1 VLTGAVADP
10 KAWRHA
16 IGRRFRI
23 GPETGPH
30 RFVHQREAAADCV
43 TIPTTACELQTSKKL
58 REEFNVS
65 QNTDR
70 AKERLQRARSCL
82 RCRSPILD
90 MLCMIFAQAQTGS
103 PGPMPG
109 GGIGSFFVPLI
120 FIFIIMYFVMI
131 RPQKKRQEQQQK
143 LVSSLKT
150 GDRVVTN
157 AGIHGLI
164 SNVKETTVLVKVA
177 DNVKIEIDKSAITNV
192 LKEA

>member
-1 VLTGAVADP
+1 
-10 KAWRHA
+10 
-16 IGRRFRI
+16 
-23 GPETGPH
+23 
-30 RFVHQREAAADCV
+30 
-43 TIPTTACELQTSKKL
+43 
-58 REEFNVS
+58 
-65 QNTDR
+65 
-70 AKERLQRARSCL
+70 
-82 RCRSPILD
+82 

-103 PGPMPG
+103 PGPMSG

-143 LVSSLKT
+143 LIGNLKT

>member
-1 VLTGAVADP
+1 
-10 KAWRHA
+10 
-16 IGRRFRI
+16 
-23 GPETGPH
+23 
-30 RFVHQREAAADCV
+30 
-43 TIPTTACELQTSKKL
+43 
-58 REEFNVS
+58 
-65 QNTDR
+65 
-70 AKERLQRARSCL
+70 
-82 RCRSPILD
+82 
-90 MLCMIFAQAQTGS
+90 
-103 PGPMPG
+103 MPG

-143 LVSSLKT
+143 LIGNLKT

-177 DNVKIEIDKSAITNV
+177 DNVKLEIDKSAITNV